1 MSMLVTV
8 ARSLVQKHGVTADE
22 PLPMTIFDS
31 DGAVVDAADRS
42 AIRFARFRWSGWK
55 LLEPFQAGQSITD
68 YVLESTTASG
78 KWSIAISALSN
89 SGTVIAI
96 RSEGDLAARVAAFV
110 AKLAAKLRD

>member
-8 ARSLVQKHGVTADE
+8 ARSLVQKYGATDDQ

-55 LLEPFQAGQSITD
+55 LLEPYQAGQSITD

-78 KWSIAISALSN
+78 KWSIAISALSS

-96 RSEGDLAARVAAFV
+96 RSEGELSPPVAVFA
-110 AKLAAKLRD
+110 AKLAARLRD